1 MLSQSQLFARLA
13 EGHAARITVV
23 TPNRRLAHSLLLEFD
38 DYQLA
43 RGLTSWEA
51 ADILP
56 FDAFVQRL
64 YEDALYS
71 DIGVELPMLLTSAQE
86 EQLWRQ
92 AVEKAALLAPDEAAA
107 RCSEAWRLMHAWRVR
122 PGDRSTC
129 SWTTRGPSTCRAATW
144 RFGANAC
151 WR

>member
-1 MLSQSQLFARLA
+1 MLSKPELFSRLA

-23 TPNRRLAHSLLLEFD
+23 TPNTRLSQALVREFD
-38 DYQLA
+38 EFQIRKNLS
-43 RGLTSWEA
+43 SWEA

-71 DIGVELPMLLTSAQE
+71 DLSAELPMLLTGAQE

-92 AVEKAALLAPDEAAA
+92 ALDRADLLAPA
-107 RCSEAWRLMHAWRVR
+107 
-122 PGDRSTC
+122 
-129 SWTTRGPSTCRAATW
+129 
-144 RFGANAC
+144 
-151 WR
+151 